1 MDLKSMHV
9 KSINLKSKFKSKY
22 KFPNA
27 TLGHLL
33 TFLLRDILD
42 RV

>member
-1 MDLKSMHV
+1 M
-9 KSINLKSKFKSKY
+9 NLKSKHFKFINLKSKY

-33 TFLLRDILD
+33 TFLLGDILD
-42 RV
+42 RE